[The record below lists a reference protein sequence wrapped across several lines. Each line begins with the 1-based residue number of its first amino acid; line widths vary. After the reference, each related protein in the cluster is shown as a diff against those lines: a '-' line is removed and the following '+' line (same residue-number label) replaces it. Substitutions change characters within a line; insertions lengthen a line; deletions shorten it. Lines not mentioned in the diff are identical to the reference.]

1 MSDAS
6 TSCSKGTRSAVG
18 GPAALLS
25 KSILLLGAVSAATG
39 VAQAQ
44 SAPAA
49 TSSGAPVDDKSL
61 SWHGLTVYG
70 VVDVGIETQSH
81 GAPLNDYFPA
91 GGSVIVQPN
100 SNHPVTGLVPN
111 SLSQSRIGLQGNE
124 PIVGDWSGVFKLE
137 TFFNPQSGQI
147 TDATKSLAQ
156 NNGRSAASGTQ
167 TTNLDSSIDGQT
179 FQQSFAGFSSKTY
192 GTITF
197 GRQNT
202 ILADGIAKYD
212 PNFASQAFSLIG
224 LSGTTAGGGSTEER
238 RLDDS
243 VKYVVNIDGFGH
255 FGALYK
261 FNQATGGANNAF
273 QAVIGGEYAGFSIDA
288 YYSKI
293 HDAIAVNAL
302 TAAQVGD
309 LAGLGLSDSNT
320 LRATVSDNTS
330 WAVLALYDLG
340 VVKFYAGFEHIQ
352 FADPRDPFT
361 TGINVAAYDIPLS
374 FLNQAAYPTDR
385 EQQVYWAGVRYTVVP
400 DLDLVGAY
408 YAYHQNSYGIGANAG
423 CDSNQAATCSG
434 RTEAI
439 SFDAVYRLSRRF
451 DTYLGALYTGVLNGQ
466 ANGYVLHTTDIT
478 TTWGVRFKF

>member
-1 MSDAS
+1 
-6 TSCSKGTRSAVG
+6 
-18 GPAALLS
+18 
-25 KSILLLGAVSAATG
+25 
-39 VAQAQ
+39 
-44 SAPAA
+44 
-49 TSSGAPVDDKSL
+49 
-61 SWHGLTVYG
+61 
-70 VVDVGIETQSH
+70 
-81 GAPLNDYFPA
+81 
-91 GGSVIVQPN
+91 
-100 SNHPVTGLVPN
+100 
-111 SLSQSRIGLQGNE
+111 
-124 PIVGDWSGVFKLE
+124 
-137 TFFNPQSGQI
+137 
-147 TDATKSLAQ
+147 
-156 NNGRSAASGTQ
+156 
-167 TTNLDSSIDGQT
+167 
-179 FQQSFAGFSSKTY
+179 
-192 GTITF
+192 
-197 GRQNT
+197 
-202 ILADGIAKYD
+202 
-212 PNFASQAFSLIG
+212 
-224 LSGTTAGGGSTEER
+224 
-238 RLDDS
+238 
-243 VKYVVNIDGFGH
+243 VNIDGFGH

-374 FLNQAAYPTDR
+374 FLTQTAYPTDR